1 MTARR
6 RLLTAASAALALS
19 ALTACERPA
28 PIVTLV
34 SGGTSVYAEASQFC
48 FDEDAS
54 LEQGEC
60 AQREDEVKQL
70 PVRPFERIGV
80 DVGKELTERRWQ
92 FSLAD
97 PADPQNAQR
106 SPVQDGHWF
115 AFSAPQIPQDSSLLL
130 TVVAL
135 GEGDAPSGE
144 WVFELVPKQ

>member
-34 SGGTSVYAEASQFC
+34 SGGTSVYAEATQFC
-48 FDEDAS
+48 FDESAD
-54 LEQGEC
+54 LQQGEC
-60 AQREDEVKQL
+60 AQREDEIKRL
-70 PVRPFERIGV
+70 EVRPFERIGV
-80 DVGKELTERRWQ
+80 DVGKELTDRGWQ
-92 FSLAD
+92 FSLSD

-115 AFSAPQIPQDSSLLL
+115 AFSAPQIPANGSLLL
-130 TVVAL
+130 TVFAL
-135 GEGDAPSGE
+135 GEGDAPTGE
-144 WVFELVPKQ
+144 WVFELVPKA

>member
-19 ALTACERPA
+19 ALTACERHA

-48 FDEDAS
+48 FDEGTS
-54 LEQGEC
+54 LQEGEC

-70 PVRPFERIGV
+70 AVRPFERIGV
-80 DVGKELTERRWQ
+80 DVDKELTDRRWQ
-92 FSLAD
+92 FSLSD

-115 AFSAPQIPQDSSLLL
+115 AFTAPQIPEDSSLLL
-130 TVVAL
+130 TVFAL
-135 GEGDAPSGE
+135 GEGEGSTGE
-144 WVFELVPKQ
+144 WVFELVPED